1 MTRYDIVTPRARK
14 DGKTFWLKIGSG
26 FARDNG
32 GYSIVLDALPIP
44 DKDGKVTML
53 MSEPREKRQEIRL
66 AGSDDFDQ
74 EVPF

>member
-14 DGKTFWLKIGSG
+14 DGKTFWLKIRSG
-26 FARDNG
+26 FSRENG

-53 MSEPREKRQEIRL
+53 MSEPREKRQESAP
-66 AGSDDFDQ
+66 AGNTFDD
-74 EVPF
+74 EIPF